1 MIGYRF
7 NIIIKGMFKPDHVA
21 IGVADIL
28 NLPCMG
34 KLVFP
39 SLIHERAWM
48 PVQFPICPDRLGY
61 HKRTC
66 QSMLRK
72 HGVVQEKVYSIWKLD
87 IHLSNRNQ

>member
-48 PVQFPICPDRLGY
+48 PVQF
-61 HKRTC
+61 
-66 QSMLRK
+66 QF
-72 HGVVQEKVYSIWKLD
+72 VQIGLD
-87 IHLSNRNQ
+87 IIREPANQCS